1 MERLIEFKNSFPLM
15 TNYPILYFRDEVIK
29 QVVIGEKEKL
39 FSQPRIPRT
48 GRNTLVRI
56 HVRRWRIENRGCPRL
71 HTLKRTYASHN
82 NYPFHELATETGSYF
97 FSHPYEEVREGAKTF
112 SRREAR
118 ERTFILPSLFPLGR
132 RKETPCSHTRVEC
145 TRRWKRY
152 DEE

>member
-1 MERLIEFKNSFPLM
+1 M

-39 FSQPRIPRT
+39 FSHPRIPRT

-71 HTLKRTYASHN
+71 HTLKRTYAFHN

-118 ERTFILPSLFPLGR
+118 ERTFIFPSLFPLGR